1 VSKTDSRVSENYCK
15 KLARTRQLNETMKTG
30 LFMIEAK
37 KNRLHIHHLRQAY
50 TGLNQ
55 LLPPPYDIH
64 THLQSRFRIANYSTT
79 VLHGGR
85 SI

>member
-1 VSKTDSRVSENYCK
+1 MIAK

-30 LFMIEAK
+30 LLK
-37 KNRLHIHHLRQAY
+37 QKNRLHIHHLRQAY